1 MSKPLLW
8 SFASSCIWIGVAI
21 SIAYAVSS
29 IHTTPLDAALNFA
42 GGIVASPAIGALIG
56 YVARRFNKLT
66 SGRRLL
72 VALGDLYLATYLFL
86 LSRHGITLDRNQDQ
100 RDNIDLERRARGLCD
115 HVIAARGSSR
125 ALEVGIHIEAGTGAL
140 WPLSSLETCTAILSN
155 RQDR

>member
-29 IHTTPLDAALNFA
+29 IHTTPLDAAINFA

-86 LSRHGITLDRNQDQ
+86 LSTGLDKSPHNLSEAVLSTCSDPSLSIRSS
-100 RDNIDLERRARGLCD
+100 ERCW
-115 HVIAARGSSR
+115 V
-125 ALEVGIHIEAGTGAL
+125 
-140 WPLSSLETCTAILSN
+140 
-155 RQDR
+155 